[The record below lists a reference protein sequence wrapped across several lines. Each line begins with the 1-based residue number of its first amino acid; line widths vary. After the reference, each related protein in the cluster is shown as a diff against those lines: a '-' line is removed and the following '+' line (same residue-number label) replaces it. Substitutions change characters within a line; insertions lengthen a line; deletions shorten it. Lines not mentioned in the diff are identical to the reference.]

1 MNTESSSPIPRP
13 ARLRWL
19 DLRIRIIPALIFV
32 GAWLCVAL
40 VWKHY
45 GSVPTMV
52 GLAEPVL
59 ANVSCYK
66 PGVLSE
72 LKVTR
77 FQKVK
82 AGDPVGMVMITE
94 PRILAASLAVI
105 QADIQMLQ
113 AEMKPVVAQQR
124 TAMDYD
130 QLQLDWMRQRV
141 TLDTAQVNLQLAES
155 EYRRMEALFKDQIVS
170 QRMFEEAKAAQDRL
184 RNEVGALTKLVAQAG
199 TNVAQL
205 QITNTPDITKVSV
218 DPLRAAIAVQ
228 ESKLRLTEAE
238 LSPLPLKAPI
248 DGIVT
253 VVYVR
258 VGEAVTPGQ
267 AIVGIATLEP
277 VRIVGYLRA
286 PLLAEPRVGMR
297 VEVFTRGVRRR
308 VGEGKI
314 LEVGTQF
321 ENVPP
326 TLLGPVKFADVVLGL
341 PINISLPPSLPIRPG
356 ELVDIALRAD

>member
-1 MNTESSSPIPRP
+1 MNTDSSGPIPRP
-13 ARLRWL
+13 LRLRWL
-19 DLRIRIIPALIFV
+19 DFRVRLVPALIFA
-32 GAWLCVAL
+32 GAWVAVAL
-40 VWKHY
+40 VWRHS
-45 GSVPTMV
+45 GTTPTMV
-52 GLAEPVL
+52 GQAEPVL

-72 LKVTR
+72 LTAVR

-82 AGDPVGMVMITE
+82 AGDPVGLVMITE

-113 AEMKPVVAQQR
+113 AEMKPVLAQQR

-130 QLQLDWMRQRV
+130 QLQLDWMRQRAA
-141 TLDTAQVNLQLAES
+141 LAAAQVNLQLAES
-155 EYRRMEALFKDQIVS
+155 EYKRMEALFKDQIVS
-170 QRMFEEAKAAQDRL
+170 QRVFEQAKAAQDRL
-184 RNEVGALTKLVAQAG
+184 HSEVGELTKLVAEAG
-199 TNVAQL
+199 TNFNQL
-205 QITNTPDITKVSV
+205 QLTNTQDLAKVSV
-218 DPLRAAIAVQ
+218 DPLRASIAVQ

-238 LSPLPLKAPI
+238 LSPLPLRAPI

-253 VVYVR
+253 TVYVR

-286 PLLAEPRVGMR
+286 PLRAEPKPGMR
-297 VEVFTRGVRRR
+297 VEVFTRGVRRQSG
-308 VGEGKI
+308 VAKI

-321 ENVPP
+321 ESVPP

-341 PINISLPPSLPIRPG
+341 PVNISLPPSLAIRAG
-356 ELVDIALRAD
+356 ELVDISLQAD